1 MYQIENAQFRI
12 NTRDYLLNNME
23 MHPLWLNALKERHPE
38 GDLTDVLKSLFKSTL
53 LDACSP
59 EKRTF
64 TAVNKKF
71 TFKSI
76 GDVETLLTCV
86 GKIFMCNIEMNGT
99 TLYTTPENMMILNL
113 KITENDIQV
122 ITLLPTL
129 CGMPS
134 ENPII
139 QNELDLSSSDS
150 EEEEEEVKPP
160 ASFLASTSNNLGSLL
175 TNDDSTRPF
184 TPPTG
189 EQQCVFDEFF
199 STNPLVIVKEEPK
212 DDPDYHPPIKP
223 TKKEKNSRKRKKDSS
238 GGATQEKNENKKKK
252 LATRTDEEE
261 LLKILSNLEKMDMKE
276 TDMGLLAKHLD
287 LHTQGTMK
295 KTIEM
300 MADNIPTIFDTFKI
314 ICKFT
319 MTLKKM
325 LNCIP
330 YKIDEKTGEPIIQCS
345 GCHLHC
351 VGNWNLPNPAGRPLK
366 DCATTTTDRK

>member
-23 MHPLWLNALKERHPE
+23 MHPLWLNALKECHPE

-76 GDVETLLTCV
+76 GDVEMLLTCV
-86 GKIFMCNIEMNGT
+86 GKIFMCNIEMNGM

-150 EEEEEEVKPP
+150 EEEEVKPP

-189 EQQCVFDEFF
+189 EQQCVFNEFF